1 MAKKVYV
8 VEDNEKNMKVFNM
21 VLSTIPDVEIKSENR
36 GDRGLEMIKSGKPDL
51 VILDLQLPGLSGIEI
66 FKELRKI
73 KKFNKVPII
82 AVTAFA
88 MKGDEERILK
98 IGFDKYISKPIR
110 VKEFKEIVMDFLE

>member
-1 MAKKVYV
+1 MKKVYV
-8 VEDNEKNMKVFNM
+8 VEDNEKNMKVFTM
-21 VLSTIPDVEIKSENR
+21 VLKTIPDVEIISENR
-36 GDRGLEMIKSGKPDL
+36 GDRGLEIIKSGKPDL

-88 MKGDEERILK
+88 MKGDEERIMK

-110 VKEFKEIVMDFLE
+110 VKEFKEVVVDFLK